1 MGKRGPAK
9 GATPKCNIVSFR
21 MTDKQLELAIKK
33 AGGKSKIGT
42 YVIQKLFYTG
52 EVTR

>member
-9 GATPKCNIVSFR
+9 GSTPKCNIVSFR

-33 AGGKSKIGT
+33 AGGRARIGS
-42 YVIQKLFYTG
+42 YVITELFYTG